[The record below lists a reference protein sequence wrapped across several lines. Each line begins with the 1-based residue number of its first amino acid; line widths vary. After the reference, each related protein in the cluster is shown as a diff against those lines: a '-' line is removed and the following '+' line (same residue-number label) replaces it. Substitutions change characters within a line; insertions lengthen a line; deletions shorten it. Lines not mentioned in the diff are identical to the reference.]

1 MVPREPGKEEGGLGR
16 QPWTAAHH
24 RRTYQPEG
32 GSIVPPSGTNSKE
45 AMTMGQNELAA
56 KIRDLKGLKQ
66 MAEELAAEIASP
78 SRTTSRRR

>member
-1 MVPREPGKEEGGLGR
+1 MVPREPGQEEGGLGR
-16 QPWTAAHH
+16 QPRTATHH
-24 RRTYQPEG
+24 RKHHQPKD
-32 GSIVPPSGTNSKE
+32 GSIVPPSGTDSKE